1 METSTVNGLT
11 SRSSQSSITP
21 QTSEVPERPKR
32 RRFSIAEKRRIVAA
46 ADACVPGTL
55 GALLRREGIYSSLL
69 ARWRRQRNG
78 GNFDAVVLRQRS
90 SEKIEGQ
97 ALQRR
102 NAELEVENRKLLNRR
117 LQRAELILEIQKK
130 LRGSWGSNSRA
141 PMRTRAINRCCSRL
155 EQVIAGEN
163 RLYCVRRESIYTGSS
178 PTRTACTKS
187 SSSPS

>member
-1 METSTVNGLT
+1 METSTVNGPT
-11 SRSSQSSITP
+11 SRSSRSSITP

-90 SEKIEGQ
+90 SQKIEGQ

-102 NAELEVENRKLLNRR
+102 NAELEVENRKLNRR

-130 LRGSWGSNSRA
+130 AAGLLGIELKGSRRRVRTSRA
-141 PMRTRAINRCCSRL
+141 HPVLRFC
-155 EQVIAGEN
+155 
-163 RLYCVRRESIYTGSS
+163 RR
-178 PTRTACTKS
+178 KS
-187 SSSPS
+187 

>member
-1 METSTVNGLT
+1 METSTVNGAA
-11 SRSSQSSITP
+11 SRSSRSSITP

-130 LRGSWGSNSRA
+130 A
-141 PMRTRAINRCCSRL
+141 
-155 EQVIAGEN
+155 AGLLGIELKGPDAN
-163 RLYCVRRESIYTGSS
+163 ESD
-178 PTRTACTKS
+178 
-187 SSSPS
+187 